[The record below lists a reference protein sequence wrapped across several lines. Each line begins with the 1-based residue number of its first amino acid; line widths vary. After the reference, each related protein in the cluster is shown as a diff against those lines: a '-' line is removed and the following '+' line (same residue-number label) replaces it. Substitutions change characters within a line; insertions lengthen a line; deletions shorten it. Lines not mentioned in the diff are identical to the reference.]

1 MTDTTESNRALITK
15 AFEGLRHGD
24 PSHFLPLFDED
35 IDWRVMGSSAWSK
48 HARGLANVERELVG
62 PLFARFAG
70 PYLNI
75 PELILADVV
84 GPGDDF
90 GLGESG
96 GQEKEEEETEH
107 ESEKWVGFL
116 GTANQANE
124 RESWRGCGELERWR
138 GKPRK
143 WRKGRKG
150 CGTFCEAPGSL
161 WLCVSSGF

>member
-1 MTDTTESNRALITK
+1 ME
-15 AFEGLRHGD
+15 E
-24 PSHFLPLFDED
+24 
-35 IDWRVMGSSAWSK
+35 VMGGFVGTDDQMSSALVVDQVVDFAFDHLQLFFK
-48 HARGLANVERELVG
+48 DREVVERVSMVKVG
-62 PLFARFAG
+62 ALKRNLLQWFWRGNGWLPGLPF
-70 PYLNI
+70 

-124 RESWRGCGELERWR
+124 RESCLGYGAGMME
-138 GKPRK
+138 
-143 WRKGRKG
+143 
-150 CGTFCEAPGSL
+150 F
-161 WLCVSSGF
+161 F